1 VLVSGRKGR
10 RPTQGCARL
19 TFSIVASDLQASPS
33 PEWGVA
39 VASKF
44 LAVGTVVSWARAGA
58 GAIAT
63 QAFANIAYGP
73 DGIELLQQGLS
84 AEETLQRLTGAD
96 EMRAQRQLGI
106 VDAAGRPATF
116 TGDECFDWAG
126 GVTGEG
132 YCCQGNILAG
142 PDVVEQMAAAY
153 EAAEG
158 DLAARMLAA
167 IRAGD
172 RAGGDRRG
180 RQSAALLVVREGG
193 GYGGGTDKTVE
204 LRVDDHA
211 APVDELGRLLDLHR
225 LYFPRPDEL
234 DFVPIDEALRGELTS
249 LLEER
254 GYSGDFK
261 EAFFAYVGTEN
272 LEERWRD
279 ENTIDRGVLEY
290 IRYTR

>member
-1 VLVSGRKGR
+1 
-10 RPTQGCARL
+10 
-19 TFSIVASDLQASPS
+19 
-33 PEWGVA
+33 

-44 LAVGTVVSWARAGA
+44 LAVGTVVAWARAGA

-73 DGIELLQQGLS
+73 DGIDLLERGS
-84 AEETLQRLTGAD
+84 DATETLQRLTGDD
-96 EMRAQRQLGI
+96 EMSAQRQLGI
-106 VDAAGRPATF
+106 VDAAGRAATF

-126 GVTGEG
+126 GVTGDG
-132 YCCQGNILAG
+132 YCCQGNILTG

-234 DFVPIDEALRGELTS
+234 DFVPIDDALRGELTS

-261 EAFFAYVGTEN
+261 DAFFAYVGTEN

-279 ENTIDRGVLEY
+279 ENTIERGVLEY